1 MATATQTH
9 FGSTQQFKVVYPGPS
24 VSSDLTTERE
34 SPQKARL
41 WSSLF
46 PGSPNPMYDYYHPIS
61 APHVAAKNYFAWY
74 TSLGQWNR
82 NADQARSLGSNDW
95 SPLISELTRISKFG
109 DNWDG
114 EGAEHVSEESVKTAL
129 SLINIAQDVKREVAD
144 QNEPFKW
151 RISPFCEP
159 EISTSLTTQGS
170 IASILTYSPEQEPS
184 TATELIRDAW
194 NAILARIS
202 TESVPGLYPTVEG
215 GVTLKWIHRGKEL
228 QCTALGDTVEVIRW
242 KSADS
247 YDSDGLWDLNVEETR
262 EHFEWLM
269 R

>member
-1 MATATQTH
+1 M
-9 FGSTQQFKVVYPGPS
+9 
-24 VSSDLTTERE
+24 
-34 SPQKARL
+34 
-41 WSSLF
+41 
-46 PGSPNPMYDYYHPIS
+46 
-61 APHVAAKNYFAWY
+61 
-74 TSLGQWNR
+74 
-82 NADQARSLGSNDW
+82 
-95 SPLISELTRISKFG
+95 SELTRISKFG